1 MEDYPRTEGVR
12 WTFLFLF
19 IVSSVFIRVHSL
31 PKKYLG
37 SVLSGA
43 FLFLLVPVKS
53 QKIARRKYLDPLTQ
67 FGKKMRVL
75 IFNEAYRLDG
85 NGYLEKGLVARVGSS
100 RLGKMGYPGAEAA
113 RFLGLTTSAVFRAAY
128 HSRSALSEILSA
140 G

>member
-1 MEDYPRTEGVR
+1 
-12 WTFLFLF
+12 
-19 IVSSVFIRVHSL
+19 
-31 PKKYLG
+31 
-37 SVLSGA
+37 
-43 FLFLLVPVKS
+43 
-53 QKIARRKYLDPLTQ
+53 
-67 FGKKMRVL
+67 MRVL